1 MKRSR
6 VLFFAVLFLF
16 AGCRTPDGNEPSI
29 VGVWELKEVRISKM
43 SQFPLGAFANRKEIY
58 TSGGLYYE
66 TAAESTGLTG
76 TKPKRYTYG
85 DGIVTLF
92 STDGQNRT
100 LQSKVRF
107 VSDGVMELDTPDGD
121 IMVYQK
127 VSDDPAKIP
136 SVQKRSVP
144 VKPK

>member
-1 MKRSR
+1 MKRS
-6 VLFFAVLFLF
+6 LHLF
-16 AGCRTPDGNEPSI
+16 AMIFLLAGCETSTVNAPSI
-29 VGVWELKEVRISKM
+29 VGVWELKEVRISKT
-43 SQFPLGAFANRKEIY
+43 SLFPLGAFPNRKEIY

-66 TAAESTGLTG
+66 TVAESTGVTG
-76 TKPKRYTYG
+76 AKPKRYTYG

-107 VSDGVMELDTPDGD
+107 VSAEVMELDTRDGD

-127 VSDDPAKIP
+127 VSDDPATIP